1 MEDEFASEQPALP
14 PALPAQLQ
22 PEAIAAD
29 PVAAEAPAAKAVD
42 LSNPKRL
49 GEMLVQKG
57 LVSGDQIEIA
67 LVEMEG
73 GRTKDKMLGPV
84 LISLGFIT
92 EGALSDVLAES
103 SGVKTVDLKS
113 VILESS
119 LIKTIPKDIAL
130 KYKVLALSKTD
141 DGVVVAM
148 SDIYNIVAID
158 QVRRCFSR
166 NTKVIPTYAPE
177 TQILETIDQHYDFE
191 MSIDGILKELE
202 ALSSKGA
209 VEVSKDSNYTNPAVR
224 LVDVLLV
231 DGVKAGA
238 SDIHFE
244 PEEAF
249 IRLRYRIDGALRQ
262 IRSFHKRYWSSVVV
276 RLKIISGMNI
286 AESRHPQDGRITLQ
300 VLGREVDFRVA
311 THPTIHGENVVMRIL
326 DRKQSLVPLAQLGI
340 SKHNE
345 DLLLKMLQRPEGI
358 IIVTGPTGSGKTTTL
373 YSVLNY
379 INDIDSNIMTLEDP
393 VEYQLAMI
401 RQTSVKEGSGISFT
415 DGIKSM
421 MRQDPD
427 IIFVGE
433 VRDLDTATMAVRAA
447 MTGHQV
453 FTTLHTND
461 AYGAIPRLIDIG
473 VLPTMLAGSLICIVA
488 QRLLRKLCLLCR
500 EEWIPDTRA
509 CKILKIDQATAPK
522 LFHAKGCPECS
533 NTGYRG
539 RVAVCEILPIDRNM
553 DEMIASGASRRVVI
567 EYAVAQGFR
576 SMLDDGAEKVLM
588 GITDVDALADSVDVT
603 SRI

>member
-238 SDIHFE
+238 SNVRQQGRSK
-244 PEEAF
+244 EASANKG
-249 IRLRYRIDGALRQ
+249 RNSDG
-262 IRSFHKRYWSSVVV
+262 V
-276 RLKIISGMNI
+276 
-286 AESRHPQDGRITLQ
+286 
-300 VLGREVDFRVA
+300 
-311 THPTIHGENVVMRIL
+311 
-326 DRKQSLVPLAQLGI
+326 
-340 SKHNE
+340 
-345 DLLLKMLQRPEGI
+345 
-358 IIVTGPTGSGKTTTL
+358 
-373 YSVLNY
+373 
-379 INDIDSNIMTLEDP
+379 
-393 VEYQLAMI
+393 
-401 RQTSVKEGSGISFT
+401 
-415 DGIKSM
+415 
-421 MRQDPD
+421 
-427 IIFVGE
+427 
-433 VRDLDTATMAVRAA
+433 
-447 MTGHQV
+447 
-453 FTTLHTND
+453 
-461 AYGAIPRLIDIG
+461 
-473 VLPTMLAGSLICIVA
+473 
-488 QRLLRKLCLLCR
+488 
-500 EEWIPDTRA
+500 
-509 CKILKIDQATAPK
+509 
-522 LFHAKGCPECS
+522 
-533 NTGYRG
+533 
-539 RVAVCEILPIDRNM
+539 
-553 DEMIASGASRRVVI
+553 
-567 EYAVAQGFR
+567 
-576 SMLDDGAEKVLM
+576 
-588 GITDVDALADSVDVT
+588 
-603 SRI
+603 